1 MSRIYSATNKIKF
14 TSISETYKVKRSFK
28 GALSEVHSSVIL
40 YVIQHFDGTLAYKQ
54 QVVKVLNILTY
65 AAYAAEPLPNSWR
78 RSEPFV
84 NVPDIEDD
92 LIEEVLGDVYLTVDA
107 IDWDIQPVDSDS
119 LSTTRWKSVEDTP
132 VSANTQVTSSKQITS
147 TTKDKILGVTPAKEL
162 PIKETP
168 STDLYIQAPEIPQ
181 FDVTKPWIQK
191 QCGSDLLAIYTTLP
205 EIPQRQRDISIT
217 TDVNKMSDADLMH
230 LYPNHLVRTRAPIMY
245 TPQTNM
251 DFDKDFGVILPIDDY
266 SREQVLDN
274 IIKYPHLYKLAREQ
288 NNELVSFYAYM
299 EIGGELIDTLEVWD
313 KLEISKWIPKQA
325 EFIKE
330 YIVRKYLMDIEYKG
344 AKYNYPIFGTLDPYL
359 TLFMP
364 ASDYADRGFDVIELA
379 KKCVQSRVSYKQSR
393 SPILRRIKE
402 EGVA

>member
-1 MSRIYSATNKIKF
+1 MSRLYSSKNKIKF
-14 TSISETYKVKRSFK
+14 TNISETYKVQRTFK
-28 GALSEVHSSVIL
+28 GVLSDLYSSIIT
-40 YVIQHFDGTLAYKQ
+40 YVIAHFDGTLAYKQ
-54 QVVKVLNILTY
+54 QVVRVLNILTY
-65 AAYAAEPLPNSWR
+65 AFYASEPLPFEWNKNR
-78 RSEPFV
+78 PFE
-84 NVPDIEDD
+84 NVPNIEDD
-92 LIEEVLGDVYLTVDA
+92 AIEEVLGDIYLTVDA
-107 IDWDIQPVDSDS
+107 IDWDIQPVD
-119 LSTTRWKSVEDTP
+119 LPAVVQGTKLRP
-132 VSANTQVTSSKQITS
+132 VSALPQEPVSA
-147 TTKDKILGVTPAKEL
+147 VAEA

-181 FDVTKPWIQK
+181 FDVMKPWIQK
-191 QCGSDLLAIYTTLP
+191 QCGADLLTIYTTLP

-217 TDVNKMSDADLMH
+217 TNVNIMTDADLLK
-230 LYPNHLVRTRAPIMY
+230 LYPNHFVRTRAPIMY

-266 SREQVLDN
+266 SKEQVIEN

-299 EIGGELIDTLEVWD
+299 EIDGELRDTLEVWD
-313 KLEISKWIPKQA
+313 SLEISKWIPKNA

-344 AKYNYPIFGTLDPYL
+344 AKFKYPIFGTLEPYL

-364 ASDYADRGFDVIELA
+364 AEEYIKRGFNAVDLA
-379 KKCVQSRVSYKQSR
+379 RQCVQSRVSYKQSR

-402 EGVA
+402 ENE

>member
-1 MSRIYSATNKIKF
+1 MSRIYSATNKIRF
-14 TSISETYKVKRSFK
+14 TSISENYKVKRGYK
-28 GALSEVHSSVIL
+28 GKLSELHSSVIT
-40 YVIQHFDGTLAYKQ
+40 YVTGHFDGTLAYKQ
-54 QVVKVLNILTY
+54 MVVKVLNILTY
-65 AAYAAEPLPNSWR
+65 SLYAEEPLPMNWR
-78 RSEPFV
+78 KLEPFK
-84 NVPDIEDD
+84 NIPDIDDD
-92 LIEEVLGDVYLTVDA
+92 LIEEVLGDIYLTVDA
-107 IDWDIQPVDSDS
+107 INWDIQIVDTADTKMLPEYKPATVPVVN
-119 LSTTRWKSVEDTP
+119 TVPAP
-132 VSANTQVTSSKQITS
+132 VKDVT
-147 TTKDKILGVTPAKEL
+147 V
-162 PIKETP
+162 KETP

-191 QCGSDLLAIYTTLP
+191 QCGSDLLTIYTTLP

-217 TDVNKMSDADLMH
+217 TDVNKMTDTDLIR
-230 LYPNHLVRTRAPIMY
+230 LYPNHFVRTRAPIMY

-251 DFDKDFGVILPIDDY
+251 DFDRNFGVILPIDDY
-266 SREQVLDN
+266 SREQVIEN

-299 EIGGELIDTLEVWD
+299 EIGGELVDTLEVWD

-344 AKYNYPIFGTLDPYL
+344 ETYKFPIFGTLDPYL

-364 ASDYADRGFDVIELA
+364 AEEYANRGYDVVDLA

-393 SPILRRIKE
+393 SPILRRINE
-402 EGVA
+402 SA